1 MGQQTQQTP
10 ANINRL
16 QKHKQTSEWHSR
28 IVQSNPLPSP
38 PATPPSQCYHP
49 LRPRLPSNT
58 PTQRPVHRGRASLP
72 STPENFPFFVLPHS
86 LCRHWHIWVMRINLA
101 PVLQTL
107 LGPRA
112 VTTTCQALQ
121 QDVAAE
127 KLLCC
132 GEDLY
137 KKPTSCGVTLYF
149 SCSLRRCNCHYPSI
163 VYEDLCLLKSSQPKL
178 PKVTS

>member
-58 PTQRPVHRGRASLP
+58 PTQSPVHRGRASLP
-72 STPENFPFFVLPHS
+72 STPENFPFFVLPPS
-86 LCRHWHIWVMRINLA
+86 LSLPSLA
-101 PVLQTL
+101 YLGNADQFGTCPTNPIGPSGRNHNMPGPSTGCSGGKAPLLWRRPLQKTNQLWSHTL
-107 LGPRA
+107 LF
-112 VTTTCQALQ
+112 L
-121 QDVAAE
+121 
-127 KLLCC
+127 
-132 GEDLY
+132 
-137 KKPTSCGVTLYF
+137 
-149 SCSLRRCNCHYPSI
+149 
-163 VYEDLCLLKSSQPKL
+163 
-178 PKVTS
+178 